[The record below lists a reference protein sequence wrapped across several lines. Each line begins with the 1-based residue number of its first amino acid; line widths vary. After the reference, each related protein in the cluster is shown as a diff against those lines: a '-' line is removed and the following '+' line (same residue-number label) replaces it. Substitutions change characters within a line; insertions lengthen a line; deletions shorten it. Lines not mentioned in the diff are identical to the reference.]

1 MSDDTELT
9 RHDHVLMGLVFSL
22 QHAAM
27 TQLGK
32 LQDPASGEVYRDLDQ
47 ARATIDILEM
57 LKVKCRAGTPAEL
70 LRMLDQAVLN
80 LQLNYMDEV
89 KRPGDGGAEA
99 PAGDSEAAGKSEASG
114 DSSVADAGTG
124 PGAEADADAD
134 APDTGRGA

>member
-1 MSDDTELT
+1 MSDDMELT
-9 RHDHVLMGLVFSL
+9 KHDHVLMGLVFSL

-57 LKVKCRAGTPAEL
+57 LKVKCRTGTPTDL

-80 LQLNYMDEV
+80 LQLNYMDEL
-89 KRPGDGGAEA
+89 KRPVDGGAEA
-99 PAGDSEAAGKSEASG
+99 PAGG
-114 DSSVADAGTG
+114 SSVADAGTG
-124 PGAEADADAD
+124 PGADAADD
-134 APDTGRGA
+134 APDAGLGA

>member
-1 MSDDTELT
+1 MSDDVELT

-32 LQDPASGEVYRDLDQ
+32 LQDPASGEVHRDLDQ

-57 LKVKCRAGTPAEL
+57 LKVKCRAGTPDDL

-80 LQLNYMDEV
+80 LQLNYMDEL
-89 KRPGDGGAEA
+89 KRPSGDDAPPEA
-99 PAGDSEAAGKSEASG
+99 PGSPGEGAGP
-114 DSSVADAGTG
+114 ADDPG
-124 PGAEADADAD
+124 PGA
-134 APDTGRGA
+134 

>member
-1 MSDDTELT
+1 MSDDVELT

-32 LQDPASGEVYRDLDQ
+32 LQDPASGEVHRDLDQ

-57 LKVKCRAGTPAEL
+57 LKVKCRAGTPDDL

-80 LQLNYMDEV
+80 LQLNYMDEL
-89 KRPGDGGAEA
+89 KRPSGDEALPGEPGGAGDGEGAG
-99 PAGDSEAAGKSEASG
+99 PAD
-114 DSSVADAGTG
+114 DPG
-124 PGAEADADAD
+124 PGA
-134 APDTGRGA
+134 

>member
-27 TQLGK
+27 TQMGK

-57 LKVKCRAGTPAEL
+57 LKVKCRAGTPADL

-80 LQLNYMDEV
+80 LQLNYMDEL
-89 KRPGDGGAEA
+89 KRPVAGAAEA
-99 PAGDSEAAGKSEASG
+99 PASDSEASG
-114 DSSVADAGTG
+114 DSGVAAADAGTDAG
-124 PGAEADADAD
+124 TDPGADAD
-134 APDTGRGA
+134 APDAGPGA

>member
-9 RHDHVLMGLVFSL
+9 KHDHVLMGLVFSL

-32 LQDPASGEVYRDLDQ
+32 LQDPASGEVSRDLDQ

-57 LKVKCRAGTPAEL
+57 LKVKCRAGTPADL

-80 LQLNYMDEV
+80 LQLNYVDEL
-89 KRPGDGGAEA
+89 KRPGTGGAEA
-99 PAGDSEAAGKSEASG
+99 PAGDSETTG
-114 DSSVADAGTG
+114 DSSVTDAGTG
-124 PGAEADADAD
+124 AEAPDA
-134 APDTGRGA
+134 GSGA